1 MARPGLAAAL
11 AGSPRAAETP
21 TALRD
26 SPSTLSGALGA
37 LSRHA
42 SPRILLALSSAALA
56 ARVAV
61 GEFSRWDLVVVASVV
76 ALWPLQEWLIHV
88 LILHFRP
95 RTLAG
100 RTLDFAVPKK
110 HRAHHRDPWNL
121 EILLIPTQAYLY
133 SPLLVAALAWLATP
147 DLPRMLTALAAY
159 FPLALRYEATH
170 FLIHTAYAPR
180 RAFYRSLHRNHL
192 LHHFKNEHYWFGVS
206 MLGADHLLGTAKDP
220 ERVATSTTV
229 RTLGVGAAG

>member
-1 MARPGLAAAL
+1 MARPGLAEAL
-11 AGSPRAAETP
+11 AGSARAPETP
-21 TALRD
+21 AALRS
-26 SPSTLSGALGA
+26 SPSTLSGAFRA

-42 SPRILLALSSAALA
+42 SPRILLALSIAALGARA
-56 ARVAV
+56 AA
-61 GEFSRWDLVVVASVV
+61 GDFSRGDLAVVAAVV

-110 HRAHHRDPWNL
+110 HRAHHRDPWDL
-121 EILLIPTQAYLY
+121 DILLIPTQAYLY

-147 DLPRMLTALAAY
+147 DLPRMLTALAVY

-170 FLIHTAYAPR
+170 FLIHTAYPPR
-180 RAFYRSLHRNHL
+180 GAFYRRLHRNHL

-206 MLGADHLLGTAKDP
+206 MLGADRVLRTAPDP
-220 ERVATSTTV
+220 ERVQTSTTV